1 MKIFP
6 NPPIYVLLD
15 TSVVQ
20 NLHTFSKYIF
30 HNYLSE
36 EMDKKLI
43 KLGNKIRND
52 IYALKIIIS
61 PDSPVIP
68 VISNLSLYELSN
80 IGNETKREN
89 LLKWGFGL
97 LETSQAMNLLY
108 CEDVDDSLDMKNEYI
123 HFSSEQTILSDF
135 LKDKIDR
142 LLLGECWKSDFD
154 AFITMDYKTI
164 LKYRSELIK
173 EGINVHSPSM
183 WLKSL
188 GWEIEIFSASWRAQ
202 R

>member
-1 MKIFP
+1 MNLHSKYP
-6 NPPIYVLLD
+6 LYVLLD

-20 NLHTFSKYIF
+20 NLYIF
-30 HNYLSE
+30 SEYIWDNYLSE

-52 IYALKIIIS
+52 IYALGIII
-61 PDSPVIP
+61 DQYSPVIP

-80 IGNETKREN
+80 IGNEIKREN
-89 LLKWGFGL
+89 LLTWGFEL
-97 LETSQAMNLLY
+97 LDY
-108 CEDVDDSLDMKNEYI
+108 SLDMLKNDFTQFI
-123 HFSSEQTILSDF
+123 PEQTIFSDF

-142 LLLGECWKSDFD
+142 LLLGECWKGNFD

-164 LKYRSELIK
+164 LKYRDRLKK

-183 WLKSL
+183 WLKLL
-188 GWEIEIFSASWRAQ
+188 GW
-202 R
+202 